1 MRTLKC
7 LLGKPRG
14 EGIKMHRY
22 RIKIPVVELAHEL
35 LHTLLQCCL
44 A

>member
-1 MRTLKC
+1 
-7 LLGKPRG
+7 
-14 EGIKMHRY
+14 MHKIQKY
-22 RIKIPVVELAHEL
+22 KIKIPVVELAHEL